1 MKELK
6 YSIKDLEA
14 DVKSV
19 VDKLAL
25 VRKAKGADYSGGVDT
40 FANLRSWG
48 SIGVAVRIGDK
59 VHRLTNIMKSGKV
72 HVKDE
77 SLLDT
82 VEDLINY
89 AIFLRILL
97 TQESENA

>member
-1 MKELK
+1 MS
-6 YSIKDLEA
+6 YSIIELES
-14 DVKSV
+14 DIKV
-19 VDKLAL
+19 VIDKLAL
-25 VRKAKGADYSGGVDT
+25 VRKAKGADYSGDVDT
-40 FANLRSWG
+40 FANLRAWG
-48 SIGVAVRIGDK
+48 SLGVAVRIGDK

-89 AIFLRILL
+89 ALFLRILL
-97 TQESENA
+97 EQEAVDV